1 MYYLLY
7 KICFE
12 NLRIEFENYVHNV
25 EFTIVKFCEH
35 HIFSKYNGKELNSIN
50 LSFVVLKALFI
61 LNYTKII
68 FHSFQDL
75 CEKILCK
82 SDTLTFQYFDEDI

>member
-1 MYYLLY
+1 MW
-7 KICFE
+7 
-12 NLRIEFENYVHNV
+12 HNV

-68 FHSFQDL
+68 FHSFQNL